1 MKGRILPIIA
11 VSFGLAAL
19 LQVSHL
25 SFASA
30 DSKDESY
37 SAPVAE
43 TPKTEDRLEDIPAID
58 EAAATDQICL
68 TPIMADAIL
77 SEKDRIEAQKI
88 ALNEREAA
96 LEELETRLS
105 QQLDNIKETKASVEE
120 KLARMEAVS
129 TEDLDHLISMY
140 ETMKPKKAAEIF
152 DSMAPAFAAGFLRDM
167 NSAKAGMIMSE
178 MTAKNSY
185 EISLVIANRNAAVR
199 NASRQ

>member
-11 VSFGLAAL
+11 VSFGFAAL
-19 LQVSHL
+19 LQVSNF
-25 SFASA
+25 SFAAA
-30 DSKDESY
+30 DSKEETPEE
-37 SAPVAE
+37 AVE
-43 TPKTEDRLEDIPAID
+43 TPKAENSLGDIPAMSETASD
-58 EAAATDQICL
+58 TQICL
-68 TPIMADAIL
+68 TTTMADAIL

-96 LEELETRLS
+96 LEALETKLS
-105 QQLDNIKETKASVEE
+105 QQLDNIKETKASVEA
-120 KLARMEAVS
+120 KLKTMEIVS

-178 MTAKNSY
+178 MNARKSY
-185 EISLVIANRNAAVR
+185 EISLVIANRNAAIR
-199 NASRQ
+199 NADQQ